1 MLAKKLPVL
10 IVLNLLI
17 VSIVAMAMMLMIN
30 MYKFEKA
37 IDQVVNDRFYFLIE
51 GLRTSLEAEMSL
63 GGVPLARLPTG
74 NQQLL
79 AAMAENDSILSI
91 EVFDQDG
98 RTVLSTDPSFVGD
111 IIPSGWEQAWQE
123 NKHSSWMVEDDR
135 GAISLGLGVIDA
147 LGNPTGSIVLRYSP
161 ARQAQ
166 LVSDINKSLI
176 NDGLWIWVGGFVAM
190 TVLVFFVTRPI
201 SRYLNGL
208 SSHLSQLL
216 DQRDQQE
223 PPVLAEP
230 APTAVSAKPGSEFND
245 YGFMD
250 SYRLTQDTLDQTAK
264 KLRQIDGDL
273 N

>member
-10 IVLNLLI
+10 IILNLLI

-51 GLRTSLEAEMSL
+51 DLRTSLEAEMSL
-63 GGVPLARLPTG
+63 GGVPLAHLPTG

-79 AAMAENDSILSI
+79 AALAENDSILSI

-111 IIPSGWEQAWQE
+111 IIPSSWEEAWQE
-123 NKHSSWMVEDDR
+123 NKHFGWIVEDDR
-135 GAISLGLGVIDA
+135 GAIALGLGVIDA
-147 LGNPTGSIVLRYSP
+147 IGNPTGSIVLRYSP
-161 ARQAQ
+161 ARQSQ
-166 LVSDINKSLI
+166 LVSDVNKSLI
-176 NDGLWIWVGGFVAM
+176 KDGIWIWIGGFAAM
-190 TVLVFFVTRPI
+190 TILVFLVTRPI

-208 SSHLSQLL
+208 SVHLSQLL
-216 DQRDQQE
+216 DPQDGQQ
-223 PPVLAEP
+223 PPDLVEP
-230 APTAVSAKPGSEFND
+230 APQSVTANPISEFND
-245 YGFMD
+245 FGFAD
-250 SYRLTQDTLDQTAK
+250 SYRLASDTLEQTEK
-264 KLRQIDGDL
+264 KLRQIDGEL